1 MLMHLEAPPIRG
13 VMETGLSFLCFSQI
27 IGYIGAIFELGA
39 ILVRHF
45 LLIHIFGLWFETNK
59 EHKIGRA

>member
-1 MLMHLEAPPIRG
+1 
-13 VMETGLSFLCFSQI
+13 METGLSLLCFSHLETQSSIWKNQI

-45 LLIHIFGLWFETNK
+45 LLLHIFGLWFETNK
-59 EHKIGRA
+59 EHKMGRA